1 MIGSRY
7 FAGKYFSSRFM
18 GGIPQKE
25 IVTLPVVHGVPVRGG
40 NLMDLFKGAALMQAK
55 RKRKDE
61 ELLGIICMFT
71 VLEEENNELF

>member
-18 GGIPQKE
+18 GGIPQQE
-25 IVTLPVVHGVPVRGG
+25 IVTLPVVPGVPMRGG

-61 ELLGIICMFT
+61 ELLEIICMFT
-71 VLEEENNELF
+71 VL